1 MQLPACITPLLT
13 NLPQLPI
20 APRKSSRPSQ
30 SSTSEGSSPPTSSY
44 TVTLPGPCRLLL
56 RLQFTSASLKHF
68 PTGPPGPI
76 LFSSPFPPPWSFLV
90 PPELRSGLWVSPSS
104 ILTPRT
110 PPLALLSIPPTRPDT
125 CLYMSG
131 PASYPQP
138 HSGIQPSARHLH
150 VHPSR
155 HLPFCPARM
164 VQDPLPKTS
173 FLWRCILHLFAR
185 IGVGGVGVVVEC
197 WVL

>member
-44 TVTLPGPCRLLL
+44 TVILPGPCRLLL

-125 CLYMSG
+125 CLYMCG
-131 PASYPQP
+131 PASYPLTP
-138 HSGIQPSARHLH
+138 LRHPAICASPPRASISPSALLSSSHGSGSSPQNLLLVE
-150 VHPSR
+150 VHST
-155 HLPFCPARM
+155 FVCPYR
-164 VQDPLPKTS
+164 
-173 FLWRCILHLFAR
+173 
-185 IGVGGVGVVVEC
+185 GGWGGGGC
-197 WVL
+197 